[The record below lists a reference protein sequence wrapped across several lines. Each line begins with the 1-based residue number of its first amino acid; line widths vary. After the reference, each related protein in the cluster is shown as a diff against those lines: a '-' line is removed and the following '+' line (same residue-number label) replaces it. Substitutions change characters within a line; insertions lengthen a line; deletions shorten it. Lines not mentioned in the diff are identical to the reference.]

1 MESEAPLEGPGLE
14 DGDRMG
20 DVRGLLGSGKS
31 ETWGHPGAW
40 LLGTQTQSGIKKRDV
55 SSPGGSK
62 ADSGGKGAG
71 GQGAVW
77 ASWDSHLDPCRC
89 LEVWR
94 NMELVLLEHPSPC
107 LRLLLPPWDRR
118 KKA

>member
-1 MESEAPLEGPGLE
+1 MGPPGSLASGAT
-14 DGDRMG
+14 DT
-20 DVRGLLGSGKS
+20 VRD
-31 ETWGHPGAW
+31 
-40 LLGTQTQSGIKKRDV
+40 KKRGV

-62 ADSGGKGAG
+62 VDGGGKGAG

-94 NMELVLLEHPSPC
+94 NTELVLLEHPSPSP
-107 LRLLLPPWDRR
+107 RLLLQPWDQR